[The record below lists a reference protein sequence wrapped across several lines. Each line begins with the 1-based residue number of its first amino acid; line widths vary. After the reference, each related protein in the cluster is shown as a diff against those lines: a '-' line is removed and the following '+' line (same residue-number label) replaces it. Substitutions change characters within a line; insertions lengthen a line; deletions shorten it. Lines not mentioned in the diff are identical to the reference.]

1 MQILLWPCSM
11 YRSNSSLPWTLE
23 ERKEGEEGEE
33 DIWVVE
39 KRELVGQWMVR
50 KQVKQLCHCVSVA
63 EWHTRS
69 CLPAVH
75 LDRCLS
81 P

>member
-1 MQILLWPCSM
+1 M

-39 KRELVGQWMVR
+39 ERER
-50 KQVKQLCHCVSVA
+50 ERERVSK
-63 EWHTRS
+63 
-69 CLPAVH
+69 AV
-75 LDRCLS
+75 DGERAN
-81 P
+81 